1 MKRLLG
7 ASVSASV
14 SVFALASLGSEVWA
28 APDSGTSNVVL
39 AASAN
44 TMIQIVDATVILA
57 PTSTDY
63 INNFVQAT
71 GASGLRVNVKT
82 NSSTGMVL
90 RVRCS
95 DAAPRIALADLLIR
109 TQTPPGAGGSTMSSF
124 TPISP
129 SDQNLWS
136 TTVAQHPWQTVTTDL
151 RIQNI
156 MNYDDAAGGGT
167 TNYTNTLTYTVISL

>member
-7 ASVSASV
+7 AAV
-14 SVFALASLGSEVWA
+14 SVLALALGSDAWA

-39 AASAN
+39 AAAAN
-44 TMIQIVDATVILA
+44 SMIQITDAAVTLA

-63 INNFVQAT
+63 SNNFVQAT
-71 GASGLRVNVKT
+71 GASGLRVDVKT

-95 DAAPRIALADLLIR
+95 DAAPRIALSDLLIR
-109 TQTPPGAGGSTMSSF
+109 TQTPPGTGGTTMSSF
-124 TPISP
+124 TPISAV
-129 SDQNLWS
+129 DQNLWS
-136 TTVAQHPWQTVTTDL
+136 TTIAQHPWMTVTTDL
-151 RIQNI
+151 RIQNL
-156 MNYDDAAGGGT
+156 MNYDDAAGGGP